1 MMKKGK
7 RKSLLHAKEKKKNF
21 KQMKLEFECE
31 KKVNNHTKSKRKR
44 KHNNNT
50 TCSSLC
56 SLCSFFVF
64 LSHIMFFFFKVAC
77 LFSGNFSFQ
86 IIIILLFKL

>member
-50 TCSSLC
+50 TCSSHC

-64 LSHIMFFFFKVAC
+64 LSHIMFFFLKLLAC
-77 LFSGNFSFQ
+77 FLETFH
-86 IIIILLFKL
+86 FKL

>member
-7 RKSLLHAKEKKKNF
+7 RKSLLHAKEKKNF

-64 LSHIMFFFFKVAC
+64 LSHIMFFF
-77 LFSGNFSFQ
+77 
-86 IIIILLFKL
+86 